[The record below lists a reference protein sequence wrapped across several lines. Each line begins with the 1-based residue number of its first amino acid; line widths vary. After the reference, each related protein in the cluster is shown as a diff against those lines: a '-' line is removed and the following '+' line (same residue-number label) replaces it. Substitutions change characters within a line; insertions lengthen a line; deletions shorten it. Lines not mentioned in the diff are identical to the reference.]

1 MGVVG
6 TVYLAIQGIL
16 FVFWAVLIFRALIGL
31 TRRSLAATRDEGGSW
46 FVHNLHMFFGYFV
59 DPSVAGERRRLIG
72 VTVLLILVTL
82 GSVFVIGIG

>member
-1 MGVVG
+1 MSVFG

-16 FVFWAVLIFRALIGL
+16 FVFWAVLMFRALIGL
-31 TRRSLAATRDEGGSW
+31 TRRSLAATRDVGGNW
-46 FVHNLHMFFGYFV
+46 FVHNLRMFFDYFV
-59 DPSVAGERRRLIG
+59 NPNVAGERRLLLG